1 MSNAEKRTREVV
13 KVEFGLGKA
22 IEFGFGFTV
31 GTALAGVVLGL
42 IGLLGWF
49 VMVVV
54 GYNIG
59 K

>member
-1 MSNAEKRTREVV
+1 MSNTEKRPREVV
-13 KVEFGLGKA
+13 KIEFGLGKA

-42 IGLLGWF
+42 LGLLGWF
-49 VMVVV
+49 VVMVV